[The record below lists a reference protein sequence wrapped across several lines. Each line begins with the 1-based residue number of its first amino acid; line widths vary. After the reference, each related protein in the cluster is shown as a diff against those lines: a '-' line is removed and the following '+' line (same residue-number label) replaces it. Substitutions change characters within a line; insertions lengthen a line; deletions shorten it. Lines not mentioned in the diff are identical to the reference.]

1 MKTENQEI
9 KKRKYEIA
17 FVLNIENASVI
28 SQALSN
34 GKFTVLTENPL
45 EKIQLAYSIKKE
57 NYAYFGYFHF
67 EGEPA
72 AVKNLRIDLKLNPNV
87 LRYVIITPPFVK
99 KPAWKKPES
108 APTSQEARFASPAEK
123 QTMPVGKQTS
133 PVESILTN
141 EALEKKIEEIL
152 K

>member
-9 KKRKYEIA
+9 KK
-17 FVLNIENASVI
+17 ENTKL
-28 SQALSN
+28 LSFSILRTLRLFPKPFQTGN
-34 GKFTVLTENPL
+34 FTVLTENPL
-45 EKIQLAYSIKKE
+45 EKVQLAYSIKKKITLI
-57 NYAYFGYFHF
+57 FGYFHF

-133 PVESILTN
+133 PARINPDQRSPG
-141 EALEKKIEEIL
+141 KKD
-152 K
+152 